1 MNKDDIRFKK
11 DDTMMKKVSNDCDI
25 SRFRDCV
32 NQIYNN
38 DFDCDYNDDDDDDD
52 MIGGK
57 GLTVIQKKLSEFSQV
72 GSSPIQ
78 S

>member
-25 SRFRDCV
+25 SRFRDSV

-52 MIGGK
+52 MIGG
-57 GLTVIQKKLSEFSQV
+57 I
-72 GSSPIQ
+72 
-78 S
+78 